1 MMMTRGRSFIAA
13 FMACTITLAFSAP
26 AYPSY
31 NSEAGH
37 KYSIASER
45 LADLKK
51 SKKKKYRS
59 YWMDCIRTLEMVEKK
74 YPKSPSAAEACFD
87 RAGVYEDLYRYNKRS
102 KDLAEAAANFLSC
115 QSSYPKNARA
125 PEALYHV
132 LEIALDYRKDSAAA
146 DDALDKL
153 SKNYPD
159 SSWTS
164 RAKERASP
172 SMRKSRKHKQETEL
186 RKMPVPV
193 IAALGKTKPDS
204 VVQKIRYWSGG
215 DYTRIVIE
223 QNTSVQFQAQ
233 ELKHPDRLVF
243 DLLSTR
249 LDPSVDKEP
258 LPVNDGILKQVRAS
272 QYAPDI
278 VRVVLDLASIK
289 SYVAFPLRDPHRL
302 VIDVTGEGGKGAD
315 IRVESLDT
323 DTQQNVQSTAGHES
337 EQEPALAE
345 DRQSEAKTEQTPT
358 LAEEPK
364 AEAKTDQTP
373 ALAEESKTEPRTEIP
388 RITPALPKPVEA
400 NNDGNRLTLSRQMGL
415 KIRTIAIDAGHGGHD
430 PGAIGKSGLK
440 EKNITLDIAKRLAVL
455 IKGRLGCNVVMTRD
469 RDVFIPLDQR
479 PFIAKSHNA
488 DLFVSIH
495 INANRKRTTRG
506 IETYVQGLKASDRE
520 AMATAARENAM
531 STRSLGELDSEVD
544 KMLKDLKIDNK
555 IEESIQ
561 LAGVVQASLVDS
573 VRPLESGVVNH
584 GIKSAFFYVLMN
596 TNIPSILAE
605 VGFISNPAEEKLLKK
620 DSYRQALAEALYRGV
635 KKYIESRGPQMAG
648 M

>member
-1 MMMTRGRSFIAA
+1 MTRGRSFIAA
-13 FMACTITLAFSAP
+13 FMACTLMLAFSAP

-59 YWMDCIRTLEMVEKK
+59 YWMDCIRTLELVEKK

-87 RAGVYEDLYRYNKRS
+87 RAGVYEELYRYNKRS
-102 KDLAEAAANFLSC
+102 KDLDEAAGNFLSC

-125 PEALYHV
+125 PEALYHA
-132 LEIALDYRKDSAAA
+132 LEIALNYRKDNAGAA
-146 DDALDKL
+146 DALDRL
-153 SKNYPD
+153 SKYYPD
-159 SSWTS
+159 SSWTTK
-164 RAKERASP
+164 AKDRVAP
-172 SMRKSRKHKQETEL
+172 QMRKSRKRKQETEL

-215 DYTRIVIE
+215 AYTRIVIE
-223 QNTSVQFQAQ
+223 QNNSVQFQAQ

-289 SYVAFPLRDPHRL
+289 SYAAFPLRDPDRL
-302 VIDVTGEGGKGAD
+302 VIDVTGEGGKGAES
-315 IRVESLDT
+315 RVESLDT
-323 DTQQNVQSTAGHES
+323 DTQQNVQS
-337 EQEPALAE
+337 L
-345 DRQSEAKTEQTPT
+345 
-358 LAEEPK
+358 EEIAIDEK
-364 AEAKTDQTP
+364 P
-373 ALAEESKTEPRTEIP
+373 ALAEESKTEAKTDQTTTLAEESKSEAKPETP
-388 RITPALPKPVEA
+388 RIMPTFPEPSETI
-400 NNDGNRLTLSRQMGL
+400 NEGDRLTLSRQMGL
-415 KIRTIAIDAGHGGHD
+415 KIKTIAIDAGHGGHD

-440 EKNITLDIAKRLAVL
+440 EKTITLDIAKRLAALV
-455 IKGRLGCNVVMTRD
+455 KERLGCNVVMTRD

-495 INANRKRTTRG
+495 VNANRKRKTRG

-561 LAGVVQASLVDS
+561 LAGVVQASLVYS
-573 VRPLESGVVNH
+573 VRPLQGSVVNH
-584 GIKSAFFYVLMN
+584 GVKSAFFYVLMN

-605 VGFISNPAEEKLLKK
+605 VGFISNPEEEKLLKK
-620 DSYRQALAEALYRGV
+620 DSYRQAIAEALYQGV
-635 KKYIESRGPQMAG
+635 KKYIESRGPRMAG

>member
-1 MMMTRGRSFIAA
+1 MTRGRFSIAA
-13 FMACTITLAFSAP
+13 LMACTLLLAFSEP

-31 NSEAGH
+31 NTEAGH
-37 KYSIASER
+37 KYSIASQR
-45 LADLKK
+45 LVDLKK

-59 YWMDCIRTLEMVEKK
+59 YWMDCIRTFELVEKK

-87 RAGVYEDLYRYNKRS
+87 RAGVYEELYRYNKRS
-102 KDLAEAAANFLSC
+102 KDLNEAAGNFLSC

-132 LEIALDYRKDSAAA
+132 LEIELNYRKDNAGAAEV
-146 DDALDKL
+146 LNKL
-153 SKNYPD
+153 STNYPD
-159 SSWTS
+159 SSWTA
-164 RAKERASP
+164 RARERVSP
-172 SMRKSRKHKQETEL
+172 PMRNSKKRKQEPEL

-193 IAALGKTKPDS
+193 IAAPGKTKPDS

-215 DYTRIVIE
+215 AYTRIVIE
-223 QNTSVQFQAQ
+223 QNNSAQFQAQ

-289 SYVAFPLRDPHRL
+289 SYVAFPLRDPDRL
-302 VIDVTGEGGKGAD
+302 VIDVTGEVGKGAES
-315 IRVESLDT
+315 RVESLDT
-323 DTQQNVQSTAGHES
+323 GTQQNVQSTEELETEQKSTPAEES
-337 EQEPALAE
+337 K
-345 DRQSEAKTEQTPT
+345 SEAKTEQTPT

-364 AEAKTDQTP
+364 SEAKTEQTP
-373 ALAEESKTEPRTEIP
+373 PLVEEPKSEVKTEMQ
-388 RITPALPKPVEA
+388 RIMPALPKASET
-400 NNDGNRLTLSRQMGL
+400 NNEGDRLTLSRQMGL
-415 KIRTIAIDAGHGGHD
+415 KIKTIAIDAGHGGHD

-440 EKNITLDIAKRLAVL
+440 EKNVTLDIAKRLAALV
-455 IKGRLGCNVVMTRD
+455 KERLGCNVVMTRD
-469 RDVFIPLDQR
+469 HDVFIPLDQR

-495 INANRKRTTRG
+495 INANRKRQTRG

-531 STRSLGELDSEVD
+531 SNRSLGELDSEVD

-573 VRPLESGVVNH
+573 VRPLQSGVVNH

-605 VGFISNPAEEKLLKK
+605 VGFISNPEEEKLLRKN
-620 DSYRQALAEALYRGV
+620 SYRQAIAEALYQGV
-635 KKYIESRGPQMAG
+635 KKYIESRGPRMAG